1 MAALPARLG
10 SAWARLWSRAEEPPD
25 PATLAVRAVMLASE
39 GRAIPPAAVEFAA
52 RIAARSGASV
62 HVLSIARVWGTS
74 FGLPNPGL
82 LPNKREW
89 DEQRRIVAEAVAA
102 LRRSGVTA
110 SGQVLGT
117 RHAAKRI
124 VEEAKRHRC
133 EAIVM
138 AADRPRHWVI
148 ANLLWTHEP
157 YRVRRRARLPV
168 YLIVDE
174 ADGAVSAAKRP

>member
-1 MAALPARLG
+1 MVGLPARLVP
-10 SAWARLWSRAEEPPD
+10 AWAGLWGREEEPPD

-39 GRAIPPAAVEFAA
+39 GRSISPAAVEFAA
-52 RIAARSGASV
+52 RIATQSSATV

-102 LRRSGVTA
+102 LRGSGVTA

-117 RHAAKRI
+117 RHAA
-124 VEEAKRHRC
+124 
-133 EAIVM
+133 
-138 AADRPRHWVI
+138 
-148 ANLLWTHEP
+148 
-157 YRVRRRARLPV
+157 
-168 YLIVDE
+168 
-174 ADGAVSAAKRP
+174 